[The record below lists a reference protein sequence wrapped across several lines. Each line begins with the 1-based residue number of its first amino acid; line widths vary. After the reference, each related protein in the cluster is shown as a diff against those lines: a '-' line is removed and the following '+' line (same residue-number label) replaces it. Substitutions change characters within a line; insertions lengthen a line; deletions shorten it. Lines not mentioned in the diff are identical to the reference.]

1 MILIDFERVCRYNIN
16 MILEKRL
23 EIILDTLEKEE
34 AVSNKILMDK
44 LSVSESTL
52 RRDLSY
58 LQDMGKITRVHGGAV
73 LNNIAASEINF
84 TDNQKTKQNEKAII
98 GKKAANLIKDAKF
111 IYLDAGSTCH
121 EMIKYL
127 SPGKDL
133 IVVTNGL
140 MHVDDLIF
148 KNISTILLE
157 GKIKPSTKVTTGI
170 KTLDSISKYNFDLAF
185 IGANGYDELA
195 FYTADENEAVVKA
208 KAIENSTR
216 AYILADKSKENI
228 KYYQTIATRDEIKLI
243 TEEE

>member
-1 MILIDFERVCRYNIN
+1 

-34 AVSNKILMDK
+34 AVSNKILTDK
-44 LSVSESTL
+44 LKVSESTL

-84 TDNQKTKQNEKAII
+84 TDNQKRQLKEKSII
-98 GKKAANLIKDAKF
+98 GKKACGLIKDAKF

-121 EMIKYL
+121 EVIKFL
-127 SPGKDL
+127 NNSRD
-133 IVVTNGL
+133 ITIVTNGL
-140 MHVDDLIF
+140 MHVDDLIK
-148 KNISTILLE
+148 KNIKAVLLE
-157 GKIKPSTKVTTGI
+157 GEIKPSTKVTTGI
-170 KTLDSISKYNFDLAF
+170 RTLESISKYNFDLAF
-185 IGANGYDELA
+185 IGANGFDAKAY
-195 FYTADENEAVVKA
+195 YTADPNEAVVKS

-216 AYILADKSKENI
+216 AYILADRSKENV
-228 KYYQTIATRDEIKLI
+228 KYFQTIATRDEIKLI

>member
-1 MILIDFERVCRYNIN
+1 

-84 TDNQKTKQNEKAII
+84 TDNQKTKQNEKALI
-98 GKKAANLIKDAKF
+98 GKKAAKLIKDAKF

-121 EMIKYL
+121 ALIKYF
-127 SPGKDL
+127 SPGKDVT
-133 IVVTNGL
+133 VVTNGL
-140 MHVDDLIF
+140 MHVDDLIS

-170 KTLDSISKYNFDLAF
+170 KTLDAISKYNFDLAF
-185 IGANGYDELA
+185 IGANGFDERG
-195 FYTADENEAVVKA
+195 FYTADPNEAVVKA

-243 TEEE
+243 TEEEWFTQLQLILQLTTF